1 MLYQADLRDIPFSEV
16 IEAEALRAAGEPER
30 ESSWLYAR
38 EIVDGVADSS
48 TVIDEL
54 ITSSSQGWALNRMP
68 ALDRAL
74 LRLATWEIL
83 YNDDVDPAV
92 AINES
97 IELAKEFSTEESAKF
112 INGVLAR
119 ITEYKNARN

>member
-1 MLYQADLRDIPFSEV
+1 MLYQADLRDMPYSQV

-83 YNDDVDPAV
+83 YNDDVDSAV

-97 IELAKEFSTEESAKF
+97 IELAKEFSTDESAKF

-119 ITEYKNARN
+119 ITEYKNARG

>member
-1 MLYQADLRDIPFSEV
+1 MLYQADLRDIPYSEV
-16 IEAEALRAAGEPER
+16 IEAEALRAAGEPKR

-38 EIVDGVADSS
+38 EIVDGVSDSS

-83 YNDDVDPAV
+83 YNDDVDSAV

-97 IELAKEFSTEESAKF
+97 IELAKEFSTDESAKF

-119 ITEYKNARN
+119 ITEYKNARS

>member
-92 AINES
+92 AISES
-97 IELAKEFSTEESAKF
+97 IELAKEFSTDESAKF

>member
-1 MLYQADLRDIPFSEV
+1 MLYQADLRDISYAEV
-16 IEAEALRAAGEPER
+16 IEAEALRAASEPER

-38 EIVDGVADSS
+38 EIVDGVADSA

>member
-1 MLYQADLRDIPFSEV
+1 MLYQADLRDIPYSQV

-38 EIVDGVADSS
+38 EIVDGVSDSS

-83 YNDDVDPAV
+83 YNDDVDSAV

-97 IELAKEFSTEESAKF
+97 IELAKEFSTDESAKF

-119 ITEYKNARN
+119 ITEYKNARS

>member
-1 MLYQADLRDIPFSEV
+1 MLYQADLRDISYAEV
-16 IEAEALRAAGEPER
+16 IEAEALRAASEPER

-38 EIVDGVADSS
+38 EIVDGVADSA

-54 ITSSSQGWALNRMP
+54 IKSSSQGWALNRMP

>member
-1 MLYQADLRDIPFSEV
+1 MLYQADLRDIPYSEV

-38 EIVDGVADSS
+38 EIVDGVSDSS

-83 YNDDVDPAV
+83 YNDDVDSAV

-97 IELAKEFSTEESAKF
+97 IELAKEFSTDESAKF

-119 ITEYKNARN
+119 ITEYKNARS

>member
-1 MLYQADLRDIPFSEV
+1 MLYQADLRDMPYSQV

-83 YNDDVDPAV
+83 YNDDVDSAV

-97 IELAKEFSTEESAKF
+97 IELAKEFSTDESAKF

-119 ITEYKNARN
+119 ITEYKNARS